1 MNVILEK
8 INKKE
13 RGNKV
18 FISKLNT
25 RLKNNIQLFVP
36 AYLHVLH
43 FLVIIIIIIII
54 IIFILFTMTTLIYAT
69 ASLATQGWCELD
81 VDPEKF

>member
-1 MNVILEK
+1 MNVILEEKK
-8 INKKE
+8 INKNE

-25 RLKNNIQLFVP
+25 RLKNNIKLFVP
-36 AYLHVLH
+36 VYLHVLH

-54 IIFILFTMTTLIYAT
+54 IIIFFYL
-69 ASLATQGWCELD
+69 
-81 VDPEKF
+81 P

>member
-1 MNVILEK
+1 MNVILEEKK

-43 FLVIIIIIIII
+43 FLVIIIIIII
-54 IIFILFTMTTLIYAT
+54 FILFTMTTIIYAT
-69 ASLATQGWCELD
+69 ASLAT
-81 VDPEKF
+81 

>member
-1 MNVILEK
+1 MNVILEEKK

-43 FLVIIIIIIII
+43 FLVIIIILIIII
-54 IIFILFTMTTLIYAT
+54 IIITIFILFTMTTIIYVT
-69 ASLATQGWCELD
+69 ASLATRG
-81 VDPEKF
+81 VV

>member
-1 MNVILEK
+1 MNVILEEKK

-54 IIFILFTMTTLIYAT
+54 IIIFILFTMTTIIYAT
-69 ASLATQGWCELD
+69 ASLATRG
-81 VDPEKF
+81 VV

>member
-1 MNVILEK
+1 MNVILEE
-8 INKKE
+8 KKNE
-13 RGNKV
+13 RGSKV

-25 RLKNNIQLFVP
+25 RLKNSITLFVP

-43 FLVIIIIIIII
+43 FLVIII

-69 ASLATQGWCELD
+69 ASLATRG
-81 VDPEKF
+81 VV

>member
-1 MNVILEK
+1 MNVILEEKK

-43 FLVIIIIIIII
+43 FLVIIIIILLIIIIII
-54 IIFILFTMTTLIYAT
+54 IIFILFTMTTFIYVT
-69 ASLATQGWCELD
+69 ASLATRG
-81 VDPEKF
+81 VV

>member
-1 MNVILEK
+1 MNVILEEKK

-25 RLKNNIQLFVP
+25 RLKNNIHLFVP

-54 IIFILFTMTTLIYAT
+54 IFILFTMTTFIYAT
-69 ASLATQGWCELD
+69 ASLATRG
-81 VDPEKF
+81 VV